1 MAEGRSVP
9 ECLNPA
15 LYDCRQH
22 IEGDGVAS
30 PYITK
35 VEMMNNAGIYTV
47 RDPETGYTYQV
58 RDYGHDVYTSKGT
71 KGNFDYVSVERP
83 IYPGRAERDW
93 FVASHEDP
101 AVIRAEEVVRT
112 SLSGSN
118 NIVATAYGKAMN
130 AASNQK
136 GHDIEAEVD
145 DDGDGNPNGVNTLG
159 RSVYSRE
166 RKEKVDGHTYD
177 VKEDVDITDAL
188 HGDGVSRIV
197 TYTIDHDLTGTFT
210 LVLNND
216 EFYIPASSV
225 MDYPCLSLI
234 RSFNTFIK
242 ARSSP

>member
-22 IEGDGVAS
+22 IEGPGGAS
-30 PYITK
+30 PYILK

-47 RDPETGYTYQV
+47 IDPETDYKYEV

-93 FVASHEDP
+93 FVASHDDP
-101 AVIRAEEVVRT
+101 AVIRAEEVIRY
-112 SLSGSN
+112 SLSTSN
-118 NIVATAYGKAMN
+118 NIVTTAYTKAIN

-145 DDGDGNPNGVNTLG
+145 DDGDGTPNGVNTPG
-159 RSVYSRE
+159 RSVYHCE
-166 RKEKVDGHTYD
+166 RKEKIEGHTYD
-177 VKEDVDITDAL
+177 VKEDVDITDAS

-197 TYTIDHDLTGTFT
+197 TYKITHDLTGTFE

-216 EFYIPASSV
+216 YLYIPAGPI